1 MHEGLLLLLISV
13 LRCADG
19 SFLRQELTGPS
30 MAFSKSTASA
40 SLPVH
45 LEVVIPVQGVSLIPD
60 PNPPVI
66 YEGVGFNLSCKA
78 RKGTH
83 LNYSWY
89 HNMQEVTSP
98 SPHHHFVGNMLT
110 VDRADERHAG
120 SYLCMAKNV
129 MRNIT
134 RVSSSMVVTV
144 VVKKYLSDPRL
155 SFTVY
160 HDGSGYYANIS
171 CRLAYGSP
179 PVTFQLLLNGKR
191 VDVQQV
197 DLLEAWFS
205 QPVTIGLDMGSVQC
219 IAENDIQQL
228 LSNSVNLEVA
238 PVTGTA
244 HVQVEYLHRLDSV
257 QTAALLQCV
266 ITTGTF
272 PFFLWSFNSST
283 IPLDSNSLTFIQRDQ
298 FLVLTHINPEN
309 LGYYSCRARDSFN
322 SNSSWVE
329 SEDVLVEMSDLE
341 ATPIEVI
348 AVVFCCFLFVMI
360 VGGACCLLRSI
371 NLERVPTDTNHRVH
385 SHEHISPENHH
396 TKPETRNHPYVEEME
411 TLFMDTEV

>member
-1 MHEGLLLLLISV
+1 
-13 LRCADG
+13 
-19 SFLRQELTGPS
+19 
-30 MAFSKSTASA
+30 
-40 SLPVH
+40 
-45 LEVVIPVQGVSLIPD
+45 
-60 PNPPVI
+60 
-66 YEGVGFNLSCKA
+66 
-78 RKGTH
+78 
-83 LNYSWY
+83 
-89 HNMQEVTSP
+89 MQEVTSP
-98 SPHHHFVGNMLT
+98 SPRHHFVGNMLT

-120 SYLCMAKNV
+120 SYSCMAKNV
-129 MRNIT
+129 IRNMT
-134 RVSSSMVVTV
+134 RVSSSMLVTV

-197 DLLEAWFS
+197 NLLEAWFS

-244 HVQVEYLHRLDSV
+244 HVQVEYLHRLDCV
-257 QTAALLQCV
+257 QAAALLQCV

-272 PFFLWSFNSST
+272 PFFLWIFNSST
-283 IPLDSNSLTFIQRDQ
+283 IPLDSSSPTFIQRDQ

-309 LGYYSCRARDSFN
+309 LGYYSCRVRDSFS

-329 SEDVLVEMSDLE
+329 SEDVLVEMSDLPTCFNTSTATTYELADLE
-341 ATPIEVI
+341 ATPVEVI

-385 SHEHISPENHH
+385 SHEHINPENHH
-396 TKPETRNHPYVEEME
+396 TKPETINHPHVEEME
-411 TLFMDTEV
+411 TLFMETEV